1 MKIDRKQ
8 LISLLAEKSG
18 LDEQKAASQ
27 LDSLVERIREAAEE
41 GKSFE
46 VEDFGTFTVEDEELL
61 FDPSE
66 TLQTEI
72 NQKYEGMKPIELMGA
87 YREAGT
93 PGEFTEGS
101 EQVVEADEPGDD
113 RRDRIKARAEKARKE
128 AEHRARSGEDLP
140 PSDAEAPAAEAE
152 TEETVE
158 ETGDTAFS
166 QTGDSPLSQK
176 RSREPLSALTSRII
190 SIGAILIVFTAGAWM
205 AWDAGWFGGDA
216 DTQQPMLQ
224 QPDNRPSMSQEPPPD
239 ADSPEDEQAAA
250 EGDAADV
257 SEQSGQET
265 VSGDEEGI
273 GGEDEPAPSVEYG
286 LRGEFN
292 PEPESFYTIVVH
304 SIMERER
311 SDEMAGELRED
322 GYRVVVRTATVDGTE
337 YWRVGI
343 GQFESVSSA
352 QQSAADLPEPY
363 RSEHFIRNFQQ

>member
-1 MKIDRKQ
+1 MMKIDREQ
-8 LISLLAEKSG
+8 LISLLADKSG
-18 LDEQKAASQ
+18 LDERKAASQ

-46 VEDFGTFTVEDEELL
+46 IEDFGTFTVEDEELV

-87 YREAGT
+87 YRGSGA
-93 PGEFTEGS
+93 PGEFTESG

-113 RRDRIKARAEKARKE
+113 RRERIKARAEKAREE
-128 AEHRARSGEDLP
+128 AEHRARSGEELKT
-140 PSDAEAPAAEAE
+140 PAAEAE
-152 TEETVE
+152 TEETE
-158 ETGDTAFS
+158 EKTGDTDVS
-166 QTGDSPLSQK
+166 QTGDTPLSRK
-176 RSREPLSALTSRII
+176 RSREPMSALTSRII

-216 DTQQPMLQ
+216 DTRQPMLQ
-224 QPDNRPSMSQEPPPD
+224 QPDNRPSMSQEEPPPE
-239 ADSPEDEQAAA
+239 AVSPEDEEAAA
-250 EGDAADV
+250 EEDAADV

-265 VSGDEEGI
+265 VSGDEDGT
-273 GGEDEPAPSVEYG
+273 GGEAEPAPSADYG

-304 SIMERER
+304 SITERER
-311 SDEMAGELRED
+311 ADEMAGELRQE
-322 GYRVVVRTATVDGTE
+322 GYRVVVRAATVDGTE

-352 QQSAADLPEPY
+352 QQSSADLPEPY
-363 RSEHFIRNFQQ
+363 RTEHFIRNFQ